1 MDSHL
6 AHHFTNHN
14 NKIKCQEL
22 SELWAQLGQ
31 SNWPRMENFSNA
43 FYGHFTTQ
51 NLCGKRDGWTDGRL
65 CQILSLSNVKKNRQ
79 NWPKIDEANE
89 EHNKWHTYKYVL
101 YLSVCVCVGCA
112 LHLPILWPL
121 HKLTK
126 GSAWRVTV
134 GDTFLLLL
142 LRPSCLSFARTN
154 KIKLNCLKIAKN
166 EAKCQR
172 GLPIRRRRT
181 AQKPKWLWTSRTQW
195 ESGCLWGLGGKGVTA
210 QVACFFVDPSASQ
223 NSPSKRWQRARIKA
237 FCAGIEYWVK
247 GLMAK

>member
-51 NLCGKRDGWTDGRL
+51 NLCGKRDGWTSVPD
-65 CQILSLSNVKKNRQ
+65 SVTVKCEKNRQ

-101 YLSVCVCVGCA
+101 YLPVCVLVVRFTCRFYDLYTSWQKVPRGA
-112 LHLPILWPL
+112 SQWAI
-121 HKLTK
+121 
-126 GSAWRVTV
+126 
-134 GDTFLLLL
+134 
-142 LRPSCLSFARTN
+142 PSCYCCCVPVVWVLPEL
-154 KIKLNCLKIAKN
+154 IKLNWIA
-166 EAKCQR
+166 
-172 GLPIRRRRT
+172 
-181 AQKPKWLWTSRTQW
+181 
-195 ESGCLWGLGGKGVTA
+195 
-210 QVACFFVDPSASQ
+210 
-223 NSPSKRWQRARIKA
+223 
-237 FCAGIEYWVK
+237 
-247 GLMAK
+247 